1 MKKILLPVAVFV
13 TSALLFSC
21 NNETASPEAAADSFN
36 LDSVRSA
43 IAASNATFGSGFA
56 TGDSV
61 AFANHYTSDG
71 CISPANM
78 PKICGT
84 AGIMA
89 YFNGGYK
96 MGIRGIKITTD
107 ELFGSKEGVTETG
120 TYEMFADKN
129 MQVDK
134 GKFIV
139 LWKKVDGKWKMHRD
153 VWNSDL
159 PLPAPAK

>member
-1 MKKILLPVAVFV
+1 MKKLLLPFAALGI
-13 TSALLFSC
+13 SALLFSC
-21 NNETASPEAAADSFN
+21 TNETEKPEAAADTFN
-36 LDSVRSA
+36 LDSVRA
-43 IAASNATFGSGFA
+43 EIAASNSTFGSGFA
-56 TGDSV
+56 TGDSALFV
-61 AFANHYTSDG
+61 SHYTSDA
-71 CISPANM
+71 CISPSNM

-84 AGIMA
+84 AGITA

-120 TYEMFADKN
+120 TYEIFVDKN
-129 MQVDK
+129 VSVDK

-139 LWKKVDGKWKMHRD
+139 FWKQVDGKWKMHRD

-159 PLPAPAK
+159 PVPAPAK